1 MPTVYPGYIT
11 YDAMEAPVDNN
22 WLIYT
27 QNYSSALD
35 ASHTQYNLNYGG
47 AWGVWDSTPTTPQQL
62 VSGEPLKCHLVL
74 PQGVSS
80 VAFRRITPTY
90 PLINSPLLVGTRV
103 SAKNLRAWANQGL
116 FAAQEWAG
124 IYRVPVET
132 SPTVATS
139 LYRLP
144 PPHAQC
150 SYRVQGNHRFLTD
163 WPFSFSGGYLLPSH
177 VQLLCRIGGIP
188 IQIPVNTQATP
199 GAAVYLQ
206 GSGYLHIDIPRLES
220 DFSGVL
226 DLLVIYRN
234 TLRSGEASVPDTSG
248 VITAQNMAAS
258 ASVATLAIQEIAD
271 LVYPAI
277 DPSLPLDI
285 LPVMP

>member
-1 MPTVYPGYIT
+1 MPTVYPGYIL
-11 YDAMEAPVDNN
+11 YDAVEAPVDNN

-35 ASHTQYNLNYGG
+35 ASHSQYNLKYGG
-47 AWGVWDSTPTTPQQL
+47 AWGGWGSTPTTPRQL
-62 VSGEPLKCHLVL
+62 VPGEQLKCQLVL
-74 PQGVSS
+74 PLGVSS
-80 VAFRRITPTY
+80 VAFRRTTPTY
-90 PLINSPLLVGTRV
+90 PVINSPLLVGTRV

-124 IYRVPVET
+124 IYSVPVEA
-132 SPTVATS
+132 SPTVGTS

-144 PPHAQC
+144 LPYAQC
-150 SYRVQGNHRFLTD
+150 SYRVQGNHRLLTD
-163 WPFSFSGGYLLPSH
+163 WPFSFPGGYLQPSH
-177 VQLLCRIGGIP
+177 VQLLCRIGGIL
-188 IQIPVNTQATP
+188 IQIPVNTQAAP

-220 DFSGVL
+220 DFLGVL

-234 TLRSGEASVPDTSG
+234 TLRSGEASVPDTSVG
-248 VITAQNMAAS
+248 ITAQNMEAS
-258 ASVATLAIQEIAD
+258 SSVATLAIQEIAD

-277 DPSLPLDI
+277 DPNLPPDL
-285 LPVMP
+285 LPVIP